1 MTGQDDYYLQTL
13 ESVVQFVENLSETYQ
28 TDLKLEE
35 GEDLPNEMEEWGWSS
50 DQSGSPEKEAPLVSL
65 QP

>member
-13 ESVVQFVENLSETYQ
+13 ESVVQFVESLSDTYK

-35 GEDLPNEMEEWGWSS
+35 GEDLPNEIEAWGWN
-50 DQSGSPEKEAPLVSL
+50 DQPSPE
-65 QP
+65 

>member
-35 GEDLPNEMEEWGWSS
+35 GEDLPNEMEEWGWN
-50 DQSGSPEKEAPLVSL
+50 DQQSPEKEEPLVSL
-65 QP
+65 